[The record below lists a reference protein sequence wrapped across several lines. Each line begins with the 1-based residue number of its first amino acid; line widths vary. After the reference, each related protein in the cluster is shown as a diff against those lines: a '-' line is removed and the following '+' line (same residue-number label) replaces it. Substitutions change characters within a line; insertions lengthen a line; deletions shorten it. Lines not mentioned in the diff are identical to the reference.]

1 MKRTILFAALLWSL
15 ALLATAA
22 GAERA
27 IAIIN
32 GRILVGDG
40 TVIEGGTVL
49 IENGKITQVTDAIVL
64 PEDGISIDAKG
75 LWVCP
80 GMIDPYTTIGM
91 VEVSMDQ
98 MTNDTDESTQIFTPQ
113 LRATDGFNP
122 DSVLI
127 PVTRVG
133 GITTVLSSPGS
144 GNPIN
149 GQAAIFALAGRTCGE
164 MLIAEDAAVVFSF
177 SNRATRQ
184 GKYPT
189 TRPGLVAAIR
199 QALYDAR
206 QYEAGKLKK
215 SEGDDSKGGGMD
227 LKHEALLPVLHG
239 GVPVIAEASSVQ
251 EIRAA
256 ISVADEFGLR
266 LILLNPDHAY
276 KLIDEIKRREIP
288 VLLGNTFN
296 MPAEDEPFDRYFS
309 LAAELHSAG
318 ILFAFTTATAHN
330 VRTLPTLAAK
340 SVAYGLPE
348 EEAVKAVTLNAA
360 RILEIDDKVGS
371 LAPGKTANIV
381 LWDGHPL
388 QGRSRVV
395 RLFIRGEEI
404 ELHSRQ
410 EDLRDKFMNLEEAK

>member
-1 MKRTILFAALLWSL
+1 MKRTILIAALLWTL

-22 GAERA
+22 GADRA

-32 GRILVGDG
+32 GRIVVGDG
-40 TVIEGGTVL
+40 TVIDGGTVL
-49 IENGKITQVTDAIVL
+49 IENGKITQVTEGTIL
-64 PEDGISIDAKG
+64 PEDGITIDAKG

-91 VEVSMDQ
+91 VEVSMDSA
-98 MTNDTDESTQIFTPQ
+98 TNDTNESTQIITPH

-122 DSVLI
+122 DSAII

-149 GQAAIFALAGRTCGE
+149 GQAAVFDLAGRTCGE
-164 MLIAEDAAVVFSF
+164 MLIAQEAAMIFSF

-184 GKYPT
+184 GSFPT
-189 TRPGLVAAIR
+189 TRPGLVAAVR

-206 QYEAGKLKK
+206 QYEAGKLKQ
-215 SEGDDSKGGGMD
+215 SEEGKGGRLD
-227 LKHEALLPVLHG
+227 LKNEALLPVING
-239 GVPVIAEASSVQ
+239 DMPVIAEARSVQ

-256 ISVADEFGLR
+256 ISVADEFGLD
-266 LILLNPDHAY
+266 LILLNPSHAY
-276 KLIDEIKRREIP
+276 KLLDEIKQREIP

-296 MPAEDEPFDRYFS
+296 LPAEDEPFDRYFS
-309 LAAELHSAG
+309 LAAELHRAG

-348 EEAVKAVTLNAA
+348 EEAIKAVTLNAA
-360 RILEIDDKVGS
+360 RILRIDDMVGS
-371 LAPGKTANIV
+371 LEPGKTANIV

-404 ELHSRQ
+404 ELRSRQ
-410 EDLRDKFMNLEEAK
+410 EDLRDKFMDIGEAK